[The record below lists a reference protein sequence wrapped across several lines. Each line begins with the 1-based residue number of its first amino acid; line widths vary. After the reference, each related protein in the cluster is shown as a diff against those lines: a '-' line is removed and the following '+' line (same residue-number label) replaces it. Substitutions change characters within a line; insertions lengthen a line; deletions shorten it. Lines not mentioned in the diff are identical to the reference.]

1 MIPPTLCRISR
12 NRKSLPGEKAGG
24 ALCQTVF
31 LGLHLGE
38 KLFCGFACTDFW
50 PGNSP
55 LSAHTPSL
63 PHDNLLHVTCDAI
76 VRCPN
81 APKVFE
87 MVIIVISTF
96 PNAYYGM
103 DFL

>member
-1 MIPPTLCRISR
+1 M
-12 NRKSLPGEKAGG
+12 
-24 ALCQTVF
+24 
-31 LGLHLGE
+31 
-38 KLFCGFACTDFW
+38 
-50 PGNSP
+50 
-55 LSAHTPSL
+55 PSL
-63 PHDNLLHVTCDAI
+63 PRDNLLHVTCDAI